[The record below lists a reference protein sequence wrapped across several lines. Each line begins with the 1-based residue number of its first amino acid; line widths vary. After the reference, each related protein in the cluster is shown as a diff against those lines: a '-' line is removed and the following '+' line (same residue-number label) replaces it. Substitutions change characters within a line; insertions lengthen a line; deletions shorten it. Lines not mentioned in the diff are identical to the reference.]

1 MRAWLGITLAL
12 TGCSLVVNPR
22 AQNEYDLVDAAQ
34 GTIPD
39 GGEGRSDAATD
50 AGPDGGLDAG
60 LDVPASPVLR
70 FPWNGYMTGSVHTGA
85 LPAERNA
92 LRPRFVW
99 EPSEGAERYELQLTA
114 SCEAQTRASCVFDGA
129 IEGVTSETE
138 WRPDEALPVSM
149 APPVGRRYVW
159 RARACNAAGCSDWS
173 QVRYLDVGRQPSDFN
188 GDGYA
193 DVLIGAPGEDA
204 GAEGQAGRSFTFY
217 GPAPA
222 ESVGAYQT
230 EHPTVANAAFGGSVA
245 AVGDVNGDGFSDAII
260 TAPLASYGGPALAG
274 RALFFPGGA

>member
-85 LPAERNA
+85 LPAKRNA

-129 IEGVTSETE
+129 IEGVTSQNE
-138 WRPDEALPVSM
+138 WRPEEALPVSM

-159 RARACNAAGCSDWS
+159 RARACKSATSTSAAS
-173 QVRYLDVGRQPSDFN
+173 
-188 GDGYA
+188 
-193 DVLIGAPGEDA
+193 
-204 GAEGQAGRSFTFY
+204 
-217 GPAPA
+217 PAT
-222 ESVGAYQT
+222 S
-230 EHPTVANAAFGGSVA
+230 
-245 AVGDVNGDGFSDAII
+245 
-260 TAPLASYGGPALAG
+260 TAMATRMS
-274 RALFFPGGA
+274 